1 MFAILEN
8 IKAQLENINGIV
20 TCKIGIEHAI
30 SPDDY
35 PLIRI
40 VPTRAE
46 HGAALPRKKLD
57 VLIYYG
63 QPLNETDEGGLEA
76 VYAALCELEDAV
88 VTAMESCQDFTAV
101 WQDTVTDEDRLEAY
115 KLFASRFTVVA

>member
-1 MFAILEN
+1 MYAILEN
-8 IKAQLENINGIV
+8 IRDRLENINGIV
-20 TCKIGIEHAI
+20 TCKIGIENAI

-35 PLIRI
+35 PMIRI

-57 VLIYYG
+57 VLVYFG
-63 QPLNETDEGGLEA
+63 VPLNESEEGGLEA
-76 VYAALCELEDAV
+76 IYAALCETEDAII
-88 VTAMESCQDFTAV
+88 AALESGQDFTAV
-101 WQDTVTDEDRLEAY
+101 WQDTTTDEDRLEAY

>member
-8 IKAQLENINGIV
+8 IRDRLENINGIV
-20 TCKIGIEHAI
+20 TCKIGIENAI

-35 PLIRI
+35 PMIRI

-57 VLIYYG
+57 VLVYFG
-63 QPLNETDEGGLEA
+63 VPLNESEEGGLEA
-76 VYAALCELEDAV
+76 IYAALCETEDAII
-88 VTAMESCQDFTAV
+88 TALESGQDFTAV
-101 WQDTVTDEDRLEAY
+101 WQDTTTDEDRLEAY